1 MITFL
6 SHMKREVDDMKK
18 QIIAIARQC
27 GSGGYTIGQELA
39 ARLGVPLYDKD
50 YLDAHAHPDEGHV
63 QSCTSLLFCL
73 TTGMY
78 DGYLLSKPVGETAT
92 DREADLIRRL
102 ADQGPCVF
110 VGRCADYVLRDREDC
125 LGVFVQ
131 GDKDDRIHRLV
142 TEEKLFPDAAQRL
155 VESRDKIRSTHYR
168 NLTGGLTWGDPA
180 NYDLVLD
187 TTQLGLDRSMEQILA
202 ACE

>member
-1 MITFL
+1 
-6 SHMKREVDDMKK
+6 MKK
-18 QIIAIARQC
+18 QIIAISRQC
-27 GSGGYTIGQELA
+27 GSGGYTIAQELA
-39 ARLGVPLYDKD
+39 ARLGIPLYDKD
-50 YLDAHAHPDEGHV
+50 YLDNHGYPDEDHV
-63 QSCTSLLFCL
+63 LSCTSLLFCL

-78 DGYLLSKPVGETAT
+78 DGYLLSKPVGEKTIE
-92 DREADLIRRL
+92 REANLIRSL
-102 ADQGPCVF
+102 ADQGPCIF
-110 VGRCADYVLRDREDC
+110 VGRCAEYVLRDREDC
-125 LGVFVQ
+125 LRVFIQ
-131 GDKDDRIHRLV
+131 GDKDDRIHRMV

-187 TTQLGLDRSMEQILA
+187 TTQLGLDRCMKEILA

>member
-1 MITFL
+1 
-6 SHMKREVDDMKK
+6 MKK
-18 QIIAIARQC
+18 QIIAISRQC
-27 GSGGYTIGQELA
+27 GSGGYTIGEEIA
-39 ARLGVPLYDKD
+39 NRLGIPLYDKD
-50 YLDAHAHPDEGHV
+50 YLDAHANSEEDHV

-78 DGYLLSKPVGETAT
+78 DGYLLSKPAGDDVTAQ
-92 DREADLIRRL
+92 EAALIRRL

-110 VGRCADYVLRDREDC
+110 VGRCAEYVLRDRADC
-125 LGVFVQ
+125 LGVFVR
-131 GDKDDRIHRLV
+131 GELDDRIHRMV

-155 VESRDKIRSTHYR
+155 VESRDKIRATHYK
-168 NLTGGLTWGDPA
+168 NLTNGQVWGDPA

-187 TTQLGLDRSMEQILA
+187 SSQIGIDRCIEQILA